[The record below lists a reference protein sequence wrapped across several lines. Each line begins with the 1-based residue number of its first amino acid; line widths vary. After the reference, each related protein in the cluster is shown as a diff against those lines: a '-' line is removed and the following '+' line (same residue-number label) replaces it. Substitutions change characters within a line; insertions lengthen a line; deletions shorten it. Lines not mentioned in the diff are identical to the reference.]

1 VVTVFCNPLPTVMSR
16 KCSMR
21 LKLPPMLYPVLFGV
35 PRSSETDD
43 DGRCFK
49 LPSALLVDQGEA
61 DDVRR

>member
-1 VVTVFCNPLPTVMSR
+1 MLGEAVGAPL
-16 KCSMR
+16 
-21 LKLPPMLYPVLFGV
+21 LYPVLFGV